1 MTLSANSVPQRF
13 YSLDATR
20 GFCSLAVV
28 MWHWKNLFYNGT
40 TPGVFDAKA
49 QPFYAVLFPFYEK
62 GYLAVDFFFCLSG
75 FLFFWLYGT
84 RISRLEISMK
94 EFFWLRFTKLYP
106 VHLCMLI
113 AVLLGQQLMLSKT
126 GDFFVN
132 PGNDAYHFA
141 LNVFL
146 ATGWGLQR
154 AASYNL
160 PVWSISV
167 EVLLYS
173 LFFLICRKNVFHWCW
188 AAIGV
193 LTLMVLSGRN
203 SDLGRGLFSFFAGG
217 FVYYLYAKMAAQ
229 GLCQR
234 WKTPLSAA
242 TIAGFAVAVLD
253 IKLGFVTPAINQLM
267 EAVLAPAGYGYDT
280 AMGGRIAWLLV
291 TGWLFPVALLTLV
304 TNETARGAMGK
315 TLSPL
320 GDLSYSLYLT
330 HFPLQLFFAY
340 GVAAMGWDKS
350 FYYTDLALLCF
361 MGLLLALSFASHH
374 YVECPIRRYL
384 RNGIPGWNSIFKPV
398 PQTT

>member
-1 MTLSANSVPQRF
+1 MTLSANPVPQRF

-20 GFCSLAVV
+20 GLCSLAVV

-40 TPGVFDAKA
+40 TPGTFNAAA
-49 QPFYAVLFPFYEK
+49 QPFYSALFPFYEK

-75 FLFFWLYGT
+75 FLFFWLYGA
-84 RISRLEISMK
+84 RISRLEMGVK

-106 VHLCMLI
+106 VHICMLI

-126 GDFFVN
+126 GDFFVY
-132 PGNDAYHFA
+132 PGNDSYHFT
-141 LNVFL
+141 LNLFL
-146 ATGWGLQR
+146 ATGWGLQK

-167 EVLLYS
+167 EVALYS

-188 AAIGV
+188 AAIGILV
-193 LTLMVLSGRN
+193 FLVINGRN

-217 FVYYLYAKMAAQ
+217 FVYYLYAKITAQ
-229 GLCQR
+229 GLCER
-234 WKTPLSAA
+234 WKTPLIAA
-242 TIAGFAVAVLD
+242 TILGFVLAILD
-253 IKLGFVTPAINQLM
+253 LKLNFVTPAINQLV
-267 EAVLAPAGYGYDT
+267 ASALAPAGYGYDT

-291 TGWLFPVALLTLV
+291 AGGLFPVALLTLV
-304 TNETARGAMGK
+304 SIETARGALGK
-315 TLSPL
+315 RLSPL
-320 GDLSYSLYLT
+320 GDLSYSMYLA

-350 FYYTDLALLCF
+350 FFYTDFALVGF
-361 MGLLLALSFASHH
+361 VALLLALSFASHR

-384 RNGIPGWNSIFKPV
+384 RNGLPAWHFIVKPL
-398 PQTT
+398 PQTS

>member
-1 MTLSANSVPQRF
+1 
-13 YSLDATR
+13 
-20 GFCSLAVV
+20 
-28 MWHWKNLFYNGT
+28 
-40 TPGVFDAKA
+40 
-49 QPFYAVLFPFYEK
+49 
-62 GYLAVDFFFCLSG
+62 
-75 FLFFWLYGT
+75 
-84 RISRLEISMK
+84 
-94 EFFWLRFTKLYP
+94 
-106 VHLCMLI
+106 
-113 AVLLGQQLMLSKT
+113 
-126 GDFFVN
+126 
-132 PGNDAYHFA
+132 
-141 LNVFL
+141 
-146 ATGWGLQR
+146 
-154 AASYNL
+154 
-160 PVWSISV
+160 
-167 EVLLYS
+167 
-173 LFFLICRKNVFHWCW
+173 
-188 AAIGV
+188 
-193 LTLMVLSGRN
+193 MVLSGRN